1 MNPITGTSA
10 PGTGARIVLLNP
22 NTSCGVTARIDAA
35 ARAAAAPGTVLT
47 CLTAPYGVPYIATRS
62 EAVVGARVA
71 LEMAAEH
78 CHDADAMIIAAFGDP
93 GLGGAREILPIPVI
107 GLAEAAMLTACMLGR
122 RFAIVSFATAL
133 GPWYRECVDYHG
145 LAGRLAGIRLLD
157 GAFAAIDHVQSE
169 KEDLLVALAHR
180 AVEEDAADVI
190 ILAGAPLAGLAA
202 RVADRIPVPVVDGV
216 AAAVKQAEALAALRP
231 RKATAGTFRRP
242 APKPVTGVAPAL
254 ERLMAGPS
262 EGSN

>member
-1 MNPITGTSA
+1 MNPIAGTSA

-22 NTSCGVTARIDAA
+22 NTSSGVTARIDAA
-35 ARAAAAPGTVLT
+35 ARAAAAPGTV
-47 CLTAPYGVPYIATRS
+47 
-62 EAVVGARVA
+62 
-71 LEMAAEH
+71 
-78 CHDADAMIIAAFGDP
+78 
-93 GLGGAREILPIPVI
+93 
-107 GLAEAAMLTACMLGR
+107 
-122 RFAIVSFATAL
+122 
-133 GPWYRECVDYHG
+133 
-145 LAGRLAGIRLLD
+145 LAGIRLLD